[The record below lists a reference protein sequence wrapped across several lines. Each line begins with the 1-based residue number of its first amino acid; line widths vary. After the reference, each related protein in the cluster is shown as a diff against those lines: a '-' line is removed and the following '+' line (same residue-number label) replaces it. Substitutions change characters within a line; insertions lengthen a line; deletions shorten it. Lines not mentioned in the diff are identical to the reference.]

1 MSAGTLFR
9 AGKFGGK
16 AIETAE
22 KLDDVD
28 VDTDVAS
35 GEENLLEEV
44 SGVEV
49 EELASASAQSSTPEP
64 AASAAAS
71 SSTPPK
77 VALPSSE

>member
-44 SGVEV
+44 SDAEM
-49 EELASASAQSSTPEP
+49 EEPTTTQP

-71 SSTPPK
+71 STSTTT
-77 VALPSSE
+77 